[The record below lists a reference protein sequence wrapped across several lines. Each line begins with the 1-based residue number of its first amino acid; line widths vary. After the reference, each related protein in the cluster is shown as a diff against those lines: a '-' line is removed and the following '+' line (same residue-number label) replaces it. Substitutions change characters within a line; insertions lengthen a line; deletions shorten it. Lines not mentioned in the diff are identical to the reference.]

1 MVTTTWA
8 EGEVDAGTVTV
19 QAFWPGQLVGAT
31 RPLNVA
37 TMCPSVLEKF
47 APEIVMLW
55 PAEPLEGLNDE
66 ITGGPLGVDGDR
78 RWRWRSSTRMKGW
91 SRPFRRDQ
99 AGSGVGRRRAGRCRG
114 RGGRTGGARG
124 RRGSWTGDQRDQQGD
139 CRRADQGGDHGD
151 GAGQPAIAPRRGRT
165 RGRRTR
171 EGRRATGFL
180 VRSARLGGGHLASWS
195 AWGQEVSVDTCRIR
209 RAARTAL
216 SHRPQGAL
224 SRRPGRRFGRR
235 MLVCH
240 RPVPVPRT
248 IGSTAALA

>member
-31 RPLNVA
+31 CPLNVA
-37 TMCPSVLEKF
+37 TMCPSVLKKF

-66 ITGGPLGVDGDR
+66 ITGGPLGATATVVEVEVVDEDEGMEPAVPPGPPDR
-78 RWRWRSSTRMKGW
+78 GLVEGE
-91 SRPFRRDQ
+91 PVD
-99 AGSGVGRRRAGRCRG
+99 AAV

-124 RRGSWTGDQRDQQGD
+124 RRSWTGDQRDQQGD

-171 EGRRATGFL
+171 EDDGHRLCPIR
-180 VRSARLGGGHLASWS
+180 RLGGGHPS
-195 AWGQEVSVDTCRIR
+195 GRRGVRRSVDTCRF
-209 RAARTAL
+209 AGASHGTF
-216 SHRPQGAL
+216 HRPQGAL

-240 RPVPVPRT
+240 RPRPVPVPRT
-248 IGSTAALA
+248 IGSTRGLA